1 MVSVLL
7 QALVS
12 QELGGGVLA
21 AARMGLE
28 PIMPMLELG
37 IIETLT
43 YDERLSY
50 TSRFCNS
57 RPIIW
62 LGNISMSFC
71 APPN

>member
-1 MVSVLL
+1 MASALL

-12 QELGGGVLA
+12 QELSGGVLIL
-21 AARMGLE
+21 ARIVLE
-28 PIMPMLELG
+28 PILPMLELG
-37 IIETLT
+37 IIVTLT

-50 TSRFCNS
+50 TSQFCNS
-57 RPIIW
+57 RPIVW